1 MNPDPKDNF
10 MNNTKCFKCD
20 TPFECGVD
28 ELSCWCMDMERV
40 QPIEGQD
47 CLCKNCLTAKINY
60 ENHIKIHNDRYAD

>member
-10 MNNTKCFKCD
+10 MNNTKCSKCD

-60 ENHIKIHNDRYAD
+60 EHHIKIHNDRYAD